1 MIMASS
7 RQQFDSLLGG
17 QSHLPSGVNILH
29 IISARAQEIEALTE
43 AIDDPQ
49 RSGLVIQR
57 LPKHMRR
64 RIMSHNVKR
73 MPRRLREAHLRQM
86 EKSGLPLK
94 SKRPSRKYRRRPSN
108 LLQEYN
114 RRQRKFIWLE
124 THIWHAKRFHMIE
137 KWGYKLPNFPND
149 KSFRA
154 CYRASANHCLLQD
167 VSYYCCIELCGPLDE
182 IIDGLKQHTD
192 KACGLTFAAK
202 VYISGSREGNITVFR
217 KKSYPYG
224 AIGNISFLWR
234 PSKVVSFEGKD
245 VTREELD
252 ERTLW
257 LWIHPAFYE
266 EFCDELIDTFNFV
279 ESNMDITETIPSAF
293 GGNAVRSETS
303 AGSIKHKRKGPEKK
317 VEIEKIGSKVALY
330 NRTRK
335 FESSSGHVKMTF
347 LKDTLNRFS
356 LTGPLS
362 HSILQDALH
371 FVSMTTTSHTR
382 VPFVTENLEKLVDEI
397 STSNVNTGP
406 MSVESFEDQSD
417 KTKCVISYDD
427 NMEVDEP
434 AKDSQECEQSASYD
448 CEWWHDICSDTYSL
462 ECVKIQKQLWET
474 LKGAASPAQLPP
486 HSVLA
491 LIVTDPRRYLP
502 AKRMKCNPDSD
513 VLWSQELPGSGLQ
526 SLPPQSVVSPLWTAA
541 VRDAVTTSKP
551 SATDIAH
558 NRSYN
563 VIPLQAADEHDTG
576 DTSASL
582 SSMEG
587 PTWQKVPILLL
598 QRPGSQNGAKKRLG
612 FGCGWDII
620 LPAGWA
626 MPFWQALVFR
636 GARVGGLREATALS
650 FEGLKDFGTAFLPPD
665 TKSGA
670 LEDTTVE
677 KHLQDIHFRL
687 PPDKRP
693 NFATLGIVSPF
704 KCPWNLLINEW
715 SDENFDEHDKN
726 YLNQMS
732 FYVLRDRKKLDELEC
747 ELHINSRKKK
757 PSFDTGTLFDSDDD
771 KKCLVPVCVVLKDKG
786 VPTDFS
792 IICVP
797 TDEDLKRLSSCESFP
812 GPIEPLHEDEKKQER
827 KKLQHDHKKKLKYLR
842 KQRHAEKRK
851 LIDSNSADVDH
862 CENVSDTMKDEKTT
876 ATKSIVEEHATKMR
890 ELWMPNAKTV
900 RKSCSREIIGFIYKG
915 GFSFSDGIGMGLGY
929 IPLPALLSFIKSP
942 YLLKP
947 WILVRNKNSQQ
958 YRYAMLHIHCE
969 T

>member
-1 MIMASS
+1 MESS

-17 QSHLPSGVNILH
+17 QSHLPSGLNILN

-49 RSGLVIQR
+49 RSGLVFQR

-86 EKSGLPLK
+86 EKSGLPPK

-137 KWGYKLPNFPND
+137 KWGYKLPHFPND

-167 VSYYCCIELCGPLDE
+167 ISYYCCIELCGPLDE

-224 AIGNISFLWR
+224 AIGNISFLWK
-234 PSKVVSFEGKD
+234 PSNIVGPEGKD
-245 VTREELD
+245 AVFSEEPE

-266 EFCDELIDTFNFV
+266 EFCGELIDTFNFV
-279 ESNMDITETIPSAF
+279 ESNMDITETVPSLS
-293 GGNAVRSETS
+293 GGNVVDSKTS
-303 AGSIKHKRKGPEKK
+303 LGGIKHKRKGSEKK
-317 VEIEKIGSKVALY
+317 VEIEKIASKIAFC

-371 FVSMTTTSHTR
+371 VVSPKSSSNIR
-382 VPFVTENLEKLVDEI
+382 VPSVTKNLEKLVVGI
-397 STSNVNTGP
+397 STSNMNIGSIP
-406 MSVESFEDQSD
+406 VESSGNQYD
-417 KTKCVISYDD
+417 KSKNISSYDEA
-427 NMEVDEP
+427 MEVDEP
-434 AKDSQECEQSASYD
+434 AKDSSESERSANYD
-448 CEWWHDICSDTYSL
+448 CEWWQDVYSDTYSL
-462 ECVKIQKQLWET
+462 ECVKVQKQLWEAM
-474 LKGAASPAQLPP
+474 KGAASPAQLPP

-491 LIVTDPRRYLP
+491 LVVKDPRQYLP
-502 AKRMKCNPDSD
+502 AKRMKCGSDSD
-513 VLWSQELPGSGLQ
+513 VLWPQECPGSGLQ
-526 SLPPQSVVSPLWTAA
+526 SLPPQSVFSPLWTAA
-541 VRDAVTTSKP
+541 VRDAVTFSKP
-551 SATDIAH
+551 SAADIARI
-558 NRSYN
+558 RSCN
-563 VIPLQAADEHDTG
+563 IIPMNEAEEQDIGH
-576 DTSASL
+576 TSTSV
-582 SSMEG
+582 SSMES
-587 PTWQKVPILLL
+587 PVWQKVPILLL
-598 QRPGSQNGAKKRLG
+598 QRPGSQNGATKRLG
-612 FGCGWDII
+612 YGSGWDII

-626 MPFWQALVFR
+626 MPFWQALIFR

-650 FEGLKDFGTAFLPPD
+650 FEGLKTFGSAFLAPD

-670 LEDTTVE
+670 LEESFIE
-677 KHLQDIHFRL
+677 KHLYEVHFRL

-693 NFATLGIVSPF
+693 NFTTLGIASPF
-704 KCPWNLLINEW
+704 KCSWDLLIKEW
-715 SDENFDEHDKN
+715 SGENFEESDTN
-726 YLNQMS
+726 CQNQIS
-732 FYVLRDRKKLDELEC
+732 FYILRDKKKLHELEC
-747 ELHINSRKKK
+747 ALDINSRKKK
-757 PSFDTGTLFDSDDD
+757 SHFDMETLFDTDDH
-771 KKCLVPVCVVLKDKG
+771 KSCMVPVCVVLKDKG
-786 VPTDFS
+786 VPSDFS
-792 IICVP
+792 IICIP
-797 TDEDLKRLSSCESFP
+797 NDDDLKRFSSCQSFP
-812 GPIEPLHEDEKKQER
+812 GPTEPLHEDDKKQER
-827 KKLQHDHKKKLKYLR
+827 KKLQRDHKKKLKFLR
-842 KQRHAEKRK
+842 KQRRADKRK
-851 LIDSNSADVDH
+851 LEDSNSTAVA
-862 CENVSDTMKDEKTT
+862 CQETVSETVKGEENTV
-876 ATKSIVEEHATKMR
+876 TKFLVEEHAMKMR

-900 RKSCSREIIGFIYKG
+900 RKSCSREVIGFIYKG
-915 GFSFSDGIGMGLGY
+915 GFSFSEGLGMGLGY
-929 IPLPALLSFIKSP
+929 IPLTALLTFIKSS

-947 WILVRNKNSQQ
+947 WILIRNKNSQQ
-958 YRYAMLHIHCE
+958 YRYAMLRIHNVA
-969 T
+969 